1 MTDPHRAQAIT
12 RLRRRVERLEQ
23 RSRRRSALVAIL
35 AAVVVLGGAAV
46 GYQALTT
53 DHLRLESSATPAGA
67 DMQFDTDGMPRF
79 TMHDREGLRRVDLG
93 LDAAGKPELVF
104 YGDNGNARA
113 SIRLAAADAPVF
125 AVHDRL
131 GKPVRTFDLLSDIDM
146 PLRERPRIQVTT
158 SLGAFTLE
166 LRPDRAPATVKNFLR
181 YVDEKAYDGTILHR
195 VVANYLIQGGAYT
208 KAGERLKTGS
218 PVTLEVQ
225 RGLSNLRGTI
235 AMARQRSVPQ
245 SATSQFFIN
254 VTDRPELDSAD
265 GGYAVFGSV
274 IDGLDVIDRIRRVK
288 TTGADGQPADRPEEA
303 VIIEKMQRL
312 EPEKP

>member
-1 MTDPHRAQAIT
+1 MPDSHRPDPVATIA
-12 RLRRRVERLEQ
+12 RRVERLER

-46 GYQALTT
+46 GYRALTT
-53 DHLRLESSATPAGA
+53 DHLRLESSATSASA
-67 DMQFDTDGMPRF
+67 DLLFDSDGMPRF
-79 TMHDREGLRRVDLG
+79 TMHDRDGLRRAELG

-104 YGDNGNARA
+104 YGDQGNPRA

-146 PLRERPRIQVTT
+146 PLQERPRVRVTT
-158 SLGAFTLE
+158 SLGEFTLE

-195 VVANYLIQGGAYT
+195 VVPDYLIQGGAFT
-208 KAGERLKTGS
+208 KAGERLKVGP
-218 PVTLEVQ
+218 PVQLEVG
-225 RGLSNLRGTI
+225 RNLSNLRGTI
-235 AMARQRSVPQ
+235 AMARERGVAQ

-254 VTDRPELDSAD
+254 VSDRPELDTAD

-288 TTGADGQPADRPEEA
+288 TTGATGQPADRPTEA
-303 VIIEKMQRL
+303 VVVEKMLRIA
-312 EPEKP
+312 PEKP